1 MELSHLHIASRL
13 KLKEGV
19 LPTVAIDLPAPS
31 GKRMKGRDASA
42 EASKKIVLSVF
53 FLTCPLKVLL
63 VPICF
68 HQIVHGTIFILLTPQ
83 IVHRLF
89 DASTSVTYTIHE
101 TVDEENLKHANGT
114 PSLNPSGEQCVRS
127 TNAPTMIGSQ
137 PLSRQSPGGP
147 SVSSCVPSAP
157 NQQFHRGNQLH
168 NKKVQTT
175 IKPKVRTVGIQV
187 AIGEN
192 KKLLASRETQTDWTF
207 QPPFPVPDYSRSVK
221 TEVMD
226 AV

>member
-42 EASKKIVLSVF
+42 EASKKI
-53 FLTCPLKVLL
+53 
-63 VPICF
+63 
-68 HQIVHGTIFILLTPQ
+68 